1 MDKKEANGVLFSKA
15 HEKLGRFTFRLWISI
30 SKAKVWFF
38 FFFFFFIQIIKH
50 RRLYDLLKKLS
61 EQEQGNN
68 ISGFQLKYV

>member
-38 FFFFFFIQIIKH
+38 VFFFFIQIIKH